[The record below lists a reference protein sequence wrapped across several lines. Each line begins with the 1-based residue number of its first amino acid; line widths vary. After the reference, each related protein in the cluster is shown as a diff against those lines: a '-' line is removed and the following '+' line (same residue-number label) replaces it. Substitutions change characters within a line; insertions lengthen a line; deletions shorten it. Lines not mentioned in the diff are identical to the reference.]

1 MTALRGRRRRRGGGC
16 RGGTCARRLLSDG
29 PFERRRPVC
38 LCVCGRGGLGEEQ
51 LSDTR
56 FDGGFLVIVFLNSDW
71 VFGDFLVMGFY
82 FVE

>member
-1 MTALRGRRRRRGGGC
+1 MGGG
-16 RGGTCARRLLSDG
+16 GGG
-29 PFERRRPVC
+29 
-38 LCVCGRGGLGEEQ
+38 GEEQ